1 MYESLPPE
9 LLKLKQERDLTD
21 KTLETVSELINSI
34 FITATKNN
42 LWYYPPNI
50 CVNCFNEV
58 VLEFWKP
65 LWSIGNKL
73 VFYIDGETIDYIKFS
88 DRTKEWDGNL
98 REEGSLSI
106 EKVQILE
113 LWKWIAD

>member
-1 MYESLPPE
+1 MNKSLPPE

-58 VLEFWKP
+58 VLEFWR
-65 LWSIGNKL
+65 GNKL
-73 VFYIDGETIDYIKFS
+73 VFYIDGETIEYIKFK
-88 DRTKEWDGNL
+88 DGTKEWDVNL
-98 REEGSLSI
+98 WEEGSLSI
-106 EKVQILE
+106 EKDQILE
-113 LWKWIAD
+113 LWKWIVD